1 MSSERRK
8 ILCVDDEPKNLRYYE
23 QMLGSQGYE
32 VITAGNGIEALEK
45 IKSGKI
51 DLVLLDVM
59 MPEMDGYEVCRRLKG
74 DDTTKNIPVI
84 IVTALEGTAARIMG
98 LEAGANDFLTKPV
111 DSTELIVRA
120 KKSPEGQGV

>member
-59 MPEMDGYEVCRRLKG
+59 MPRDG
-74 DDTTKNIPVI
+74 
-84 IVTALEGTAARIMG
+84 RI
-98 LEAGANDFLTKPV
+98 
-111 DSTELIVRA
+111 
-120 KKSPEGQGV
+120 